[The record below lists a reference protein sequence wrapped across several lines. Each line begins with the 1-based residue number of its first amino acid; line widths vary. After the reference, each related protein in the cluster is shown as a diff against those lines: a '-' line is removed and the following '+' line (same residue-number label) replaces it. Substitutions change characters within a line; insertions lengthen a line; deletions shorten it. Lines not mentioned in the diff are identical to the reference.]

1 MMHGQKNIK
10 LSLAHG
16 DQNVLMIT
24 RAGQLRWT
32 RNLNIKEESE
42 DLKFFNSGKRGERR
56 DQCRPKPKWLD
67 SRDIN
72 T

>member
-1 MMHGQKNIK
+1 MHGQKNIK

-24 RAGQLRWT
+24 RSDQLRWT
-32 RNLNIKEESE
+32 RNLDIKEA
-42 DLKFFNSGKRGERR
+42 LKFFNSGKKGERR
-56 DQCRPKPKWLD
+56 DQRRPKPKWLD
-67 SRDIN
+67 SRDRN